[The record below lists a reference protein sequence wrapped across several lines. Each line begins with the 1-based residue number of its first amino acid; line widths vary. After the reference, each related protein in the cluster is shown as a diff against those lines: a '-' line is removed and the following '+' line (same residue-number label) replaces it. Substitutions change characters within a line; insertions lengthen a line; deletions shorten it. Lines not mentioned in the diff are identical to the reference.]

1 MEATQVSTLPDPTVP
16 AASRRVTYLTPLF
29 DLIRTTAAEHGEV
42 AFRVLP
48 SDHEDA
54 AVGAVS

>member
-1 MEATQVSTLPDPTVP
+1 MSTLPDPTVP

-42 AFRVLP
+42 TFRVLP